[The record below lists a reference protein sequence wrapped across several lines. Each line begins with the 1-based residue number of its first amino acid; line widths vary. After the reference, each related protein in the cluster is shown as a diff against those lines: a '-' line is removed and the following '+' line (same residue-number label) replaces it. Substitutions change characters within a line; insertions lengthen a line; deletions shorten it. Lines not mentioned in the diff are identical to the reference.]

1 MERYDRHLLLLG
13 PKRYQVLE
21 LWEVERYGADSFGDP
36 DYVAL
41 FGMRP
46 AEWHAQGIRL
56 LGRTAVEC
64 TRDALADAIGR
75 DIATV
80 AAVAPSS
87 GRPLVV
93 DPFAGSGNTLHW
105 ITRHMPSAHAIGF
118 ELDHAVFD
126 VSRQNL
132 ERLALP
138 IELVHI
144 DHLSGL
150 STLVSSA
157 DRLLVAFVAPPWGE
171 ALSETN
177 GLDLRHTEPPVEEIV
192 DVLVDRFAANQL
204 LCAVQLFQNTDQA
217 SIDALTARFEWS
229 ALHVYDVNP
238 PGQNH
243 GILLGTSGWVP
254 GSSVGRRISP
264 PRSSP

>member
-13 PKRYQVLE
+13 PKRYELLE

-36 DYVAL
+36 DYVTL

-46 AEWHAQGIRL
+46 AAWHARGVRL

-75 DIATV
+75 DIAAD
-80 AAVAPSS
+80 AATAPSS
-87 GRPLVV
+87 GRPMIV

-105 ITRHMPSAHAIGF
+105 ITRHMPSAQAIGF
-118 ELDHAVFD
+118 ELDQAVFG

-150 STLVSSA
+150 TRLVTSA
-157 DRLLVAFVAPPWGE
+157 DRLLVVFLAPPWGE
-171 ALSETN
+171 ALSESS
-177 GLDLRHTEPPVEEIV
+177 GLDLRHTEPPVEEVV
-192 DVLVDRFAANQL
+192 DVLVDRAAANQL

-217 SIDALTARFEWS
+217 SIDALSARFQWW
-229 ALHVYDVNP
+229 AVHLYDVNP

-254 GSSVGRRISP
+254 ASRVALPTSP
-264 PRSSP
+264 PRSPR